1 MQHIYQKLDSLKMYK
16 RKPSVDKPV
25 NIGMKSDRPKAT
37 NYNWMTSN
45 NK

>member
-16 RKPSVDKPV
+16 RKPSAEKPI
-25 NIGMKSDRPKAT
+25 NIGIKTERPKAPVS
-37 NYNWMTSN
+37 NWITSN